1 MMDDSLSSF
10 LCQESE
16 ACLDDGGPVEEDEE
30 AFIDPSDRD
39 DGSGDCCLDD
49 EEYLQMLFD
58 RETGSGFKR
67 DEGVDPGKRVW
78 PARFEAV
85 SWILKTREAFGFRF
99 QTAYLA
105 MTYFDRFLSRRCID
119 SEKSWAIRLLSVAC
133 LSLAA
138 KMEELSVPLLSE
150 YETEDYYFQS
160 KVIQRMEL
168 LVLNTLEWRMG
179 SITPFA
185 YLHHFV
191 ARFPKELPQSTVA
204 SKSVNL
210 ILGIMKEINLV
221 DHRPSSIAAA
231 ATLAALD
238 DSLTRNA
245 LECKISGNYSFHQ
258 SLDIDAVFSCYI
270 QMRSLDK
277 EMLPMAKSLSWPELT
292 TSHLRPLDFSEIS
305 SVTTAISTKRRK
317 SPSNDH
323 DQAPGAPDDKRR
335 C

>member
-1 MMDDSLSSF
+1 MDESLSSY
-10 LCQESE
+10 LCHESE
-16 ACLDDGGPVEEDEE
+16 ACLDDRGPVGEDEE
-30 AFIDPSDRD
+30 SVDL
-39 DGSGDCCLDD
+39 GDCSLDD

-58 RETGSGFKR
+58 RETGSGFDR
-67 DEGVDPGKRVW
+67 GGALDPGKW
-78 PARFEAV
+78 IESARFGV
-85 SWILKTREAFGFRF
+85 LSWILKTRKAFGFRF

-138 KMEELSVPLLSE
+138 KMEELRVPPLSD
-150 YETEDYYFQS
+150 YETGDCYFQS
-160 KVIQRMEL
+160 NAIQRMEL

-179 SITPFA
+179 AITPFA

-191 ARFPKELPQSTVA
+191 ARLHKEPSQSAVA

-210 ILGIMKEINLV
+210 ILSIMKEINLV

-231 ATLAALD
+231 AALATLD

-245 LECKISGNYSFHQ
+245 LECKISGNCTFHQ
-258 SLDIDAVFSCYI
+258 SLDIDAVFSCYSR
-270 QMRSLDK
+270 MRSLDK
-277 EMLPMAKSLSWPELT
+277 EMLQMAGSLSRPELT
-292 TSHLRPLDFSEIS
+292 IGHLRPLDFSEIS
-305 SVTTAISTKRRK
+305 SVTCAMSTKRK

>member
-1 MMDDSLSSF
+1 MDDGSPSSF

-16 ACLDDGGPVEEDEE
+16 ACLGDRGPVEEDEE
-30 AFIDPSDRD
+30 FVHLSD
-39 DGSGDCCLDD
+39 SSVLDD
-49 EEYLQMLFD
+49 EQCLQMLLD
-58 RETGSGFKR
+58 RETASGFER
-67 DEGVDPGKRVW
+67 DGGALDPGKW
-78 PARFEAV
+78 IDSARSGV
-85 SWILKTREAFGFRF
+85 LSWVLKTRKVFGFRF

-138 KMEELSVPLLSE
+138 KMEEVRVPPLSE

-160 KVIQRMEL
+160 KGIQRMEL

-191 ARFPKELPQSTVA
+191 ARLHKEPSQSAVA
-204 SKSVNL
+204 SKSVDL

-231 ATLAALD
+231 AALAASD

-245 LECKISGNYSFHQ
+245 LECKLSGNFSFHQ
-258 SLDIDAVFSCYI
+258 SLDIEEVFLCYS

-277 EMLPMAKSLSWPELT
+277 EMIQLARSSYRPELT
-292 TSHLRPLDFSEIS
+292 IGHLRPPDFSDIS
-305 SVTTAISTKRRK
+305 SVTYATSTKRK
-317 SPSNDH
+317 SPPDDDSDR
-323 DQAPGAPDDKRR
+323 APSAPDDKRR

>member
-1 MMDDSLSSF
+1 MDESLSSF

-16 ACLDDGGPVEEDEE
+16 ACLDDRGLVEEDDE
-30 AFIDPSDRD
+30 FGDLSDRN
-39 DGSGDCCLDD
+39 DGSGDCSLHD

-58 RETGSGFKR
+58 RETRSGSKR
-67 DEGVDPGKRVW
+67 DEALDPGKW
-78 PARFEAV
+78 ITSARFNAL
-85 SWILKTREAFGFRF
+85 SWILKTREVFGFRF

-119 SEKSWAIRLLSVAC
+119 SEKSWAITLLSVAC

-138 KMEELSVPLLSE
+138 KMEELCAPPLSE

-185 YLHHFV
+185 YLHHF
-191 ARFPKELPQSTVA
+191 AASLHKEPSQSAVA
-204 SKSVNL
+204 SQSVNL
-210 ILGIMKEINLV
+210 ILGIMKEINLA

-245 LECKISGNYSFHQ
+245 LECKISRNCSFHQ
-258 SLDIDAVFSCYI
+258 SLDIDAVFSCYG
-270 QMRSLDK
+270 QMRRLDK
-277 EMLPMAKSLSWPELT
+277 EMLQMAKSSYWPELT
-292 TSHLRPLDFSEIS
+292 VSHLRPLDFSEIS
-305 SVTTAISTKRRK
+305 SVTCAMSTKRRK
-317 SPSNDH
+317 PPSNDQ
-323 DQAPGAPDDKRR
+323 DQAPVARADKRR